1 VPTHGSAWTPRCPS
15 DPPATP
21 CSTWPRARST
31 CSECCLPTCTAPAN
45 PQSPPSSSRHRNSK
59 VNILGALR
67 NPVRCASKHRFIKHR
82 YYYCLFPAGVPSAPG
97 QVISTRE
104 TDTSLL
110 IQWAPP
116 KEPNNL
122 IGYYIDQCVKGSKD
136 WTSANHKP
144 HRSTKCVLVLVIL
157 FRVLYLRTVWLYS
170 LQ

>member
-1 VPTHGSAWTPRCPS
+1 MIIIYALFL
-15 DPPATP
+15 
-21 CSTWPRARST
+21 
-31 CSECCLPTCTAPAN
+31 CL
-45 PQSPPSSSRHRNSK
+45 
-59 VNILGALR
+59 
-67 NPVRCASKHRFIKHR
+67 
-82 YYYCLFPAGVPSAPG
+82 GVPSAPG

-144 HRSTKCVLVLVIL
+144 HNNTRRVYKHDLNLVLSEHTKDPLKISGWICVSSGL
-157 FRVLYLRTVWLYS
+157 WLVV
-170 LQ
+170 

>member
-1 VPTHGSAWTPRCPS
+1 MAGSGAWQRVNTQVPIRSPRYAAFDLAEGKEYQFRVLSANMYGASEPS
-15 DPPATP
+15 EPTKPIKTQELKGLFILIIFNSEMTEYQTRAKLCI
-21 CSTWPRARST
+21 CS
-31 CSECCLPTCTAPAN
+31 
-45 PQSPPSSSRHRNSK
+45 
-59 VNILGALR
+59 
-67 NPVRCASKHRFIKHR
+67 
-82 YYYCLFPAGVPSAPG
+82 GVPSAPG

-144 HRSTKCVLVLVIL
+144 RKNEKSVFDSTRNLP
-157 FRVLYLRTVWLYS
+157 
-170 LQ
+170 